1 MTPLPHLLSALT
13 GAMRLDGLL
22 SAAGPSAAAR
32 RTARL
37 FDQISGQVSMGKAQ
51 GGPQDG
57 AEVGLARPRVEGAE
71 GPGGRAHPH
80 RHFGDLCPGR
90 QSQPLAQSRM
100 GTQGDQEPDHVPP
113 PDLGPLVLETQ
124 IPSPAQGQIPG
135 TTCLPQ
141 QGSRLVGDCS

>member
-1 MTPLPHLLSALT
+1 
-13 GAMRLDGLL
+13 
-22 SAAGPSAAAR
+22 
-32 RTARL
+32 
-37 FDQISGQVSMGKAQ
+37 MGKAQ